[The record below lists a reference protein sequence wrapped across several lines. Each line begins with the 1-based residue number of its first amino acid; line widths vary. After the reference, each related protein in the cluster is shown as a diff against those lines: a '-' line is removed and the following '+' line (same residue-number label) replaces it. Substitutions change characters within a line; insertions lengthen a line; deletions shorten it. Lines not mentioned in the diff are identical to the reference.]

1 MKAPPFAYARARN
14 LADVFELLAR
24 HGERA
29 RILAGGQSLLA
40 SLNMR
45 LAAPQVL
52 IDITRVSGLSGITVR
67 GGKVRI
73 GALTTH
79 AEIQRSPEIAK
90 HLPLLAQA
98 APHIAHAA
106 IRNVGTFGG
115 SLALADP
122 AAEWPACCVALDA
135 QIVLRS
141 RSATR
146 RVSARKF
153 FRGLFAT
160 ELRPTEVLTQVE
172 IPLAGG
178 NRHSAFLELAR
189 RRGDYATVGVAA
201 LAKRSPRGVLSDVRL
216 AFLGVGAAPALANAA
231 MAALE
236 GQTVSKGTVTA
247 ACEALSRDLDPSAD
261 LYTTA
266 ATKLHLARVI
276 TSRAITAIAP

>member
-1 MKAPPFAYARARN
+1 VKAPPFAYARARN
-14 LADVFELLAR
+14 LTDVFELLAR

-45 LAAPQVL
+45 LAAPRVL
-52 IDITRVSGLSGITVR
+52 IDITRVSGLAGIAVR

-79 AEIQRSPEIAK
+79 ADIQRSPEIAK

-98 APHIAHAA
+98 APHIAHPA
-106 IRNVGTFGG
+106 IRNVGTLGG

-135 QIVLRS
+135 QLVLRS
-141 RSATR
+141 RSGTR
-146 RVSARKF
+146 RVPARRF
-153 FRGLFAT
+153 FHGLFAT

-172 IPLAGG
+172 IPLPRGSYG
-178 NRHSAFLELAR
+178 SAFVELAR

-201 LAKRSPRGVLSDVRL
+201 LAKKGARGVLSDVRI
-216 AFLGVGAAPALANAA
+216 AFLGVGAAPALASSA
-231 MAALE
+231 MAVLE
-236 GQTVSKGTVTA
+236 GQAVSKSTVSA
-247 ACEALSRDLDPSAD
+247 ACDALSQDLDPSAD

-276 TSRAITAIAP
+276 TSRAITAIAA